1 MQADAAKVTQ
11 RTGSEHAVRERCV
24 NMIGAL
30 QCLVLESVG
39 MSVDITCPVGP
50 LNLTGEG
57 KKIFVA

>member
-39 MSVDITCPVGP
+39 MSVDDICPG
-50 LNLTGEG
+50 T
-57 KKIFVA
+57 

>member
-39 MSVDITCPVGP
+39 MPDDICPVGP

>member
-1 MQADAAKVTQ
+1 M
-11 RTGSEHAVRERCV
+11 RERCV

-30 QCLVLESVG
+30 QCLVIESVG
-39 MSVDITCPVGP
+39 MSVDDICLVGP